1 MMNKD
6 NVVFNEMKRI
16 GHEWEEQRAAH
27 QAKKQGIIDTFG
39 WDSEELKNWYA
50 EKEAHTFPFTQ
61 GQSKAYRAWA
71 ETISAASRRIVQSSD
86 YKMKSTDEALEKKL
100 NKEAFAVVTGDGLYV
115 NCRNF
120 RHQGVRFGNGY
131 ARGFRMADGKLCVI
145 NRKVGKSTLMEA
157 GLTGGITSVVAP
169 GVIASA
175 IAGTGLTEVQLAN
188 QVCYLVDSDAG
199 SNGKTKITQ
208 IGDQVI
214 AVLLADRKDL
224 LDKYNA
230 AGDKRTR
237 QSALN
242 VFTVL
247 REAGMLERRPA
258 SVAVVGRIR

>member
-1 MMNKD
+1 MKKKMIWMLTSCRASLRSAKRASSFCARSIAAFAAIL
-6 NVVFNEMKRI
+6 VVCGAMK
-16 GHEWEEQRAAH
+16 A
-27 QAKKQGIIDTFG
+27 QAQVKYCMTYTEYTNGQWTTADT
-39 WDSEELKNWYA
+39 
-50 EKEAHTFPFTQ
+50 
-61 GQSKAYRAWA
+61 AWA

-120 RHQGVRFGNGY
+120 RHQGVRFGSGY
-131 ARGFRMADGKLCVI
+131 ARGFRMTDGKLCVV
-145 NRKVGKSTLMEA
+145 NRKVGKSTLLEA
-157 GLTGGITSVVAP
+157 GLTGGITSALAP

-214 AVLLADRKDL
+214 STLLADRKDL

-242 VFTVL
+242 VLSIL
-247 REAGMLERRPA
+247 REAGLLE
-258 SVAVVGRIR
+258 